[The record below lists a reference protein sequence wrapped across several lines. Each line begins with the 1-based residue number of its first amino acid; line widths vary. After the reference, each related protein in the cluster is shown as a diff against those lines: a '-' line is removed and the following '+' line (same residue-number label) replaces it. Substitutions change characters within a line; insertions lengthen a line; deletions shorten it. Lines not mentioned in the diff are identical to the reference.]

1 LANAPTTRYSL
12 LVRLEDRQ
20 DERAWGEFV
29 RIYEPVILRLAQA
42 RGFQAADAADITQEV
57 FGNVA
62 AAIERWNRK
71 TDRGPFRAWLFT
83 IARNLMINALA
94 KRRRQPAFAGDP
106 EAQAALENQAATVV
120 DDGDLIDREYERE
133 VFHFAADEVKGEF
146 RDRSWQAFWRTA
158 VMGETIGIVA
168 AELGMTVGAIYIARS
183 RVMTRLKQRIE
194 EVEGKSQ
201 KLE

>member
-1 LANAPTTRYSL
+1 MACAPTTRYSL
-12 LVRLEDRQ
+12 LVRLEDRG

-29 RIYEPVILRLAQA
+29 RIYEPVILRLARA
-42 RGFQAADAADITQEV
+42 RGFQAADAADIAQEV

-71 TDRGPFRAWLFT
+71 ADRGPFRAWLFT

-94 KRRRQPAFAGDP
+94 KRRRQPAWAGDP
-106 EAQAALENQAATVV
+106 EAQRAIESQPAPGE
-120 DDGDLIDREYERE
+120 GDSELFDQEYERE
-133 VFHFAADEVKGEF
+133 LFNWAAEQVQGEF

-158 VMGETIGIVA
+158 VTGERIAVVA
-168 AELGMTVGAIYIARS
+168 EELGMTVGAIYIARS

-194 EVEGKSQ
+194 EVQGKRQ
-201 KLE
+201 KSE